1 MLIFARGQCSVMLC
15 VSSAEPDKGR
25 IQSQEKWNGRRRLDI
40 KIQTKGRE
48 SNKLKGP
55 LKEIK
60 EEEEETQNKANH
72 HSFSIGP
79 VPECMKTGQALTF
92 VEHSTSTDRSPAL
105 FNLILL
111 EILWG
116 RPTYTHFIDE
126 DPREQRFIDGSKI
139 TRQIWQQRKNWKFGS
154 FSSNALFQHVIF
166 CCLQFPRKSVLYFFF
181 TLKGTTKA

>member
-1 MLIFARGQCSVMLC
+1 MEEEDQILRYTQ
-15 VSSAEPDKGR
+15 
-25 IQSQEKWNGRRRLDI
+25 
-40 KIQTKGRE
+40 KGRE

-139 TRQIWQQRKNWKFGS
+139 TWQIWQQRKN
-154 FSSNALFQHVIF
+154 
-166 CCLQFPRKSVLYFFF
+166 
-181 TLKGTTKA
+181 